1 MKKKEE
7 DSSIH
12 VLKTA
17 TCNTLTGTASL
28 TYQIGCDED
37 NAIYIRISGN
47 TGGGFFSNEWVSL
60 DHALQALTEGP
71 EKELTAISL
80 YPLFRGKSVN
90 TPSFLMAVL
99 KHLKL
104 VQTIKGKKRH
114 HDLLDPK
121 PFLEQTKKLI
131 SSKPM
136 AKKKKTKKKTKTAP
150 ATYSKK
156 KTSASRLKK
165 KKITT

>member
-1 MKKKEE
+1 MSKE
-7 DSSIH
+7 DKLDASMRQ
-12 VLKTA
+12 LKTA
-17 TCNTLTGTASL
+17 TCNTLTDTASL
-28 TYQIGCDED
+28 TYQIGCQPD
-37 NAIYIRISGN
+37 NSIHLRITGN
-47 TGGGFFSNEWVSL
+47 TGGGFYSNEWVSL

-131 SSKPM
+131 STSTR
-136 AKKKKTKKKTKTAP
+136 KKTTKKKTAVNQQKKT
-150 ATYSKK
+150 TKK
-156 KTSASRLKK
+156 KVPVSRHKK
-165 KKITT
+165 KKVTA